1 MLAALSHLMELSPI
15 YRPPEP
21 HLEARSRLLSLLSV
35 CEHELAAMEALGDI
49 RLARIIEH
57 MRSFHEELHAA
68 LAAFAQESAP
78 CMSPRANPLLQI

>member
-1 MLAALSHLMELSPI
+1 VIAALSNLMELSPI

-21 HLEARSRLLSLLSV
+21 HLEARSRLLGLLSV
-35 CEHELAAMEALGDI
+35 CEHELAAMEALGDV

-57 MRSFHEELHAA
+57 MRSFHEELQTA

-78 CMSPRANPLLQI
+78 CLIPRANPLLQT

>member
-1 MLAALSHLMELSPI
+1 MELSPI

-35 CEHELAAMEALGDI
+35 CEHELAAMEALGDV

-57 MRSFHEELHAA
+57 MRSFHEELEAA
-68 LAAFAQESAP
+68 LAAIAQESVPA
-78 CMSPRANPLLQI
+78 